1 MKILGTSL
9 KLGLVAFAGIVSPLA
24 MAGDSGW
31 YLGGNAGMSRAKI
44 DDERIIGSL
53 MGGGF
58 ATTSITNDE
67 REFGYKLFGGYQF
80 NKYFAL
86 ESGYFDLGEF
96 GFTATTVP
104 PGPLVGEIK
113 IKGLNF
119 DTVGRLPIT
128 DRFSVFG
135 RVGVNYAEARTSFTS
150 GGGIIAPA
158 NRNKRAANVKYGLG
172 LQYDF
177 TDSLGLRAE
186 MERYRIDDAIGN
198 MGDVDLISVGLVY
211 RFFGKTPAPV
221 QHAATP
227 EPVRAA
233 TPEPAVV
240 TRAPQPLRKVA
251 FSADSLFDFDKSTV
265 KPAGKATL
273 DSLVEEL
280 KGVNFD
286 AISVTGHTDRI
297 GSHAYNMKLSMRRA
311 EAVKAYLVEAAGI
324 PASKIEAKGVDGSQ
338 PVTKPDECRGKT
350 INKALIVCL
359 QPDRR
364 VEVEVFGTK

>member
-198 MGDVDLISVGLVY
+198 MGDVDLISIGLVY
-211 RFFGKTPAPV
+211 QFFGKTPAPV
-221 QHAATP
+221 Q
-227 EPVRAA
+227 RAA
-233 TPEPAVV
+233 TQEPAAAAPEPAAV
-240 TRAPQPLRKVA
+240 TRTPQPLRRVA
-251 FSADSLFDFDKSTV
+251 FHADSLFDFDQSIV
-265 KPAGKATL
+265 KPSGKATL
-273 DSLVEEL
+273 DSLADEL
-280 KGVNFD
+280 KEIDFD
-286 AISVTGHTDRI
+286 TISVTGHTDRI
-297 GSHAYNMKLSMRRA
+297 GSHAYNKKLSMRRA
-311 EAVKAYLVEAAGI
+311 EAVKAYLVESAGI
-324 PASKIEAKGVDGSQ
+324 SAGKIETKGVAGSE
-338 PVTKPDECRGKT
+338 PVTKPGECKGKT
-350 INKALIVCL
+350 RTKALIACL
-359 QPDRR
+359 RPDRR